1 MENTQND
8 VSGISSPNVSEDV
21 NTQTQLPVAPVVTT
35 NVAATH
41 APGSSTP
48 ESNLLAALKEERA
61 RRKELEDKLNNL
73 NTTNPTDEV
82 YSDEGKM
89 LAERIRQLEARDK
102 AREDAV
108 ALERLQTQY
117 PALKEVSEEFNEFQK
132 DYPRHKLENVA
143 KLFLTEKGLL
153 DTPRKGLEKPTGG
166 PRVPLNLGM
175 TVEEVENLRKND
187 WRKYQELLRKDQLK
201 IAS

>member
-1 MENTQND
+1 MDVNPND